1 MADKKVERSR
11 PDLVINPT
19 QTTTSSLSDSGTINM
34 AESTHDKGRSALIDK
49 FRRREE
55 RWRLEQS
62 LHDREAA
69 AASAGGKAR
78 GSGGEQ
84 DEPEAEGP
92 VEGGKR

>member
-11 PDLVINPT
+11 PDRMINPSQ
-19 QTTTSSLSDSGTINM
+19 QTHSLLSETGTVNM
-34 AESTHDKGRSALIDK
+34 AEPAHDKGKSALLDK

-69 AASAGGKAR
+69 ASANSGDHRNAGGEAKGAATQ
-78 GSGGEQ
+78 GQEQGGE
-84 DEPEAEGP
+84 G
-92 VEGGKR
+92 